1 MYISIG
7 QLRQRVTIER
17 PVTITDEEG
26 NLIEQ
31 GRKVYAVVWA
41 KVLPFAAKIADG
53 YAEKVNEVDY
63 RVAIRYRADIQ
74 VTDILLWRGRRMA
87 LISPPYDMD
96 GRKKWLVMECRE
108 LVEDVETQ

>member
-7 QLRQRVTIER
+7 QLRQRVRIER
-17 PVTITDEEG
+17 PSTITDEEG
-26 NLIEQ
+26 NIVEQ
-31 GRKVYAVVWA
+31 GRELYGIVWA
-41 KVLPFAAKIADG
+41 KVLPFAAKISDG
-53 YAEKVNEVDY
+53 YAEKVSEVDY

-74 VTDILLWRGRRMA
+74 ATDILVWRGRRMT

-108 LVEDVETQ
+108 LVEDGE

>member
-17 PVTITDEEG
+17 PITLTDEEG

-31 GRKVYAVVWA
+31 KRKVYTIVWA
-41 KVLPFAAKIADG
+41 KVLPFAAKISDG
-53 YAEKVNEVDY
+53 YAEKVSEVDY

-74 VTDILLWRGRRMA
+74 ATDILVWRGRCMA
-87 LISPPYDMD
+87 LLSPPYDMD

-108 LVEDVETQ
+108 LVEDGE

>member
-1 MYISIG
+1 MYMSIG
-7 QLRQRVTIER
+7 QLCQRVQVER
-17 PVTITDEEG
+17 SVSELDGEG
-26 NLIEQ
+26 NLVEK
-31 GRKVYAVVWA
+31 GRAVYAQTWA

-63 RVAIRYRADIQ
+63 RVVVRYRQDIQ
-74 VTDILLWRGRRMA
+74 LMDVLLWRDKRLQ
-87 LISPPYDMD
+87 LIAPPYDMD

>member
-17 PVTITDEEG
+17 PITLTDEEG

-31 GRKVYAVVWA
+31 ERKVYTIVWA
-41 KVLPFAAKIADG
+41 KVLPFAAQISDG
-53 YAEKVNEVDY
+53 YAEKVSEVDY

-74 VTDILLWRGRRMA
+74 ATDILRWRGKCMTR
-87 LISPPYDMD
+87 ISPPYDMD

-108 LVEDVETQ
+108 LVEDGE

>member
-7 QLRQRVTIER
+7 RLRQRVTIER
-17 PVTITDEEG
+17 PIILTDEEG

-31 GRKVYAVVWA
+31 ERRVYTIVWA
-41 KVLPFAAKIADG
+41 KVLPFAAKISDG
-53 YAEKVNEVDY
+53 YAEKVSEVDY

-74 VTDILLWRGRRMA
+74 ATDILVWRGRRMA
-87 LISPPYDMD
+87 LISTPYDMD

-108 LVEDVETQ
+108 LVEDGE